1 MWLLP
6 QWARLKTVYLDFLF
20 SFEIPTLAGLERA
33 GECVCVG
40 QEDPGNHLTQGDL
53 LPAEEGGLGSW
64 QRGGERCGHLVGMP
78 KSSTRSWLT

>member
-20 SFEIPTLAGLERA
+20 SFEIPTLAGLEWA
-33 GECVCVG
+33 GECVCR
-40 QEDPGNHLTQGDL
+40 PGRPRKPPDLGDL
-53 LPAEEGGLGSW
+53 FPAEEGGLGSW